1 MNHRYDFIYLFDAQ
15 DANPNGDPDAGN
27 LPRVDTESG
36 QGLIT
41 DVCLKR
47 KVRNFVE
54 VVKKNAANFR
64 IYIKEKAVL
73 IRAHEEA
80 YQAIKKDGE
89 EQSETKAGK
98 RKGSGDEVDA
108 ARQWMCQNF
117 YDIRTFGA
125 VMSTAVNC
133 GQVRGPIQI
142 GFSRSIDPIVISEHA
157 ITRMAVATEKEA
169 EAQQGDNRTMGRK
182 FTVPY
187 ALYQTHGFVNPFLA
201 EQTGFS
207 EGTNGGERKEG
218 IQDKSDL
225 ELFFQALENAFQ
237 FDQSAARPAGSM
249 APRGLLIFRHEN
261 QLGKASSHTLF
272 DRLKIES
279 FEDSPKAD
287 GKPPRKFSDYASR
300 ITFDGQP
307 LDSVVKPGESKDLGN
322 GITLIRRI

>member
-1 MNHRYDFIYLFDAQ
+1 MDNRYDFIYLFDAT

-27 LPRVDTESG
+27 LPRIDAESG

-54 VVKKNAANFR
+54 IVRKDTPGHD
-64 IYIKEKAVL
+64 IYVKEKGVL
-73 IRAHEEA
+73 IRAHEKA
-80 YQAIKKDGE
+80 YESIKKDGE

-98 RKGSGDEVDA
+98 RKGSGAEVET
-108 ARQWMCQNF
+108 ARKWMCQNF

-125 VMSTAVNC
+125 VMSIAVNC
-133 GQVRGPIQI
+133 GQVRGPIQLA
-142 GFSRSIDPIVISEHA
+142 FSRSVDPVVVSEHA

-187 ALYQTHGFVNPFLA
+187 ALYRTHGFVNPFLA
-201 EQTGFS
+201 DQTGFS
-207 EGTNGGERKEG
+207 
-218 IQDKSDL
+218 DDDL

-249 APRGLLIFRHEN
+249 APRGLLVFKHDS
-261 QLGKASSHTLF
+261 QLGKAPSHSLF
-272 DRLKIES
+272 DRLKVES
-279 FEDSPKAD
+279 FESRPADD
-287 GKPPRKFSDYASR
+287 GKPPRKFADYATR

-307 LDSVVKPGESKDLGN
+307 LDEFIKPGEEKDLGN
-322 GITLIRRI
+322 GVTLIRRI

>member
-1 MNHRYDFIYLFDAQ
+1 MNNRYDFIYLFDTT

-27 LPRVDTESG
+27 LPRVDSESG

-47 KVRNFVE
+47 KVRNFIE
-54 VVKKNAANFR
+54 LVKKDAPNFD
-64 IYIKEKAVL
+64 IYVKEKAVL
-73 IRAHEEA
+73 MRSHEKA
-80 YQAIKKDGE
+80 YQAIKVEGK

-98 RKGSGDEVDA
+98 RKGSGEEVEA
-108 ARQWMCQNF
+108 ARKWMCQNF
-117 YDIRTFGA
+117 YDIRSFGA
-125 VMSTAVNC
+125 VMSLAVNC

-187 ALYQTHGFVNPFLA
+187 GLYRCHGFINPFLA
-201 EQTGFS
+201 DQTGFS
-207 EGTNGGERKEG
+207 
-218 IQDKSDL
+218 DDDL
-225 ELFFQALENAFQ
+225 ELFFQALQNAFQ

-249 APRGLLIFRHEN
+249 APRALLIFKHEN
-261 QLGKASSHTLF
+261 QLGKAPSHALF
-272 DRLKIES
+272 DRLKIKS
-279 FEDSPKAD
+279 FEDHPSDD
-287 GKPPRKFSDYASR
+287 GKPPRIFTDYASK
-300 ITFDGQP
+300 ITFDGKP
-307 LDSVVKPGESKDLGN
+307 LDEFIAPPTGKPTEKDLGN